1 MRARRANRLFVRL
14 RQDVIPLNAVLSSFR
29 GVVCG
34 DRRAP
39 GCDGSLALKCASTR
53 TVRRVATE
61 RIERIDGTL
70 TIAEASELTGLSPS
84 TLRYYERIG
93 LIDGVERGPDGRRR
107 YQAADLA
114 WMAFLL
120 RLRTTGMP
128 IQGMLAFAGLSRGG
142 DATVRARLELLRR
155 HQAQVRRE
163 YEAVMRSLD
172 AIDNKIAH
180 YERLVEERDG
190 DNRREA

>member
-1 MRARRANRLFVRL
+1 
-14 RQDVIPLNAVLSSFR
+14 
-29 GVVCG
+29 
-34 DRRAP
+34 
-39 GCDGSLALKCASTR
+39 
-53 TVRRVATE
+53 VATERIE